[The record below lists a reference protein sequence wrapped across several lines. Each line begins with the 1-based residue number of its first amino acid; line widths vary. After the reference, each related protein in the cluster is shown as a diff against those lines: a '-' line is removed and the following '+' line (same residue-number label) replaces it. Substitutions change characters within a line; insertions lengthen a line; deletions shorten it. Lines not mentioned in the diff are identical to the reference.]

1 MRTTSAPHTIATVA
15 AAAALGAALVGC
27 APAAS
32 DDGGGTGREVTQLQE
47 EAEQYVGDPW
57 EQRYRAQFWKS
68 QHIHDSWNPCH
79 IGENVPK
86 RLQGSGPDCWSRLP
100 GHTVR

>member
-1 MRTTSAPHTIATVA
+1 MQITSAVHTLTTVTA
-15 AAAALGAALVGC
+15 AAVLGATLVGC
-27 APAAS
+27 APAAG
-32 DDGGGTGREVTQLQE
+32 DGGVDEPSEPQVTQLQE

-57 EQRYRAQFWKS
+57 EKRYRAQFWTD

-86 RLQGSGPDCWSRLP
+86 SLQGSGPDCWSRLP
-100 GHTVR
+100 GRR